1 MINFT
6 EYKTVPLTF
15 ELEQTIAENESYKS
29 DNKFLIGLTLVV
41 VISAVGLVVYFVKE
55 QLLFDE
61 RYKSKDK

>member
-15 ELEQTIAENESYKS
+15 ELEQTISENESYKS